1 MHARNKSKQLQE
13 QIVLGE
19 RLLIKFWD
27 KFFSVLVA
35 IYVVLVCLY
44 YFLSETFAFSFFTSY
59 LNLGFFEFSFTCI
72 GALLFFLDLF
82 YTRKSLQNL
91 RYMVPLF
98 LVLIALIAS
107 SLALGQFD
115 TFNKLSTPS
124 TSSNTCTILRQA
136 SLFLVVF
143 PLCASLNKKQ
153 IGLLTRIIYW
163 ICAVLFIPSLVVSFY
178 EFLNSIGYEV
188 IFGTDAG
195 SRQGYIDGRLFGVFM
210 GVFSSGCLMSIYAF
224 ISAYFAYSTKHKT
237 LRVIYIIF
245 ACTSF
250 LYAILTSTRSLLVAF
265 ATSCVVISFLLLI
278 QKLRFRGAARIFSSL
293 GLALVIGICA
303 GGAFLGIESLSSL
316 IPAHNN
322 EVNNAQT
329 NTSEGNEGVDGVQE
343 DEGESSQD
351 GAVENNSNISTATSQ
366 TKEDHLVVL
375 AHAKG
380 ETTSKKVPIVASY
393 LYDALWI
400 KWVNGSVAPYDE
412 ESLVSLSLKQ
422 DTILSTVSEQEKL
435 SSSDSSAEDSLD
447 NLGSTTVS
455 TNRSDTTEGAE
466 ISNGRIDIW
475 KDYLSIVFSSPK
487 NALLG
492 LSPGCY
498 MSEICRLYPNG
509 GIFIID
515 HIKENYP
522 NMFASGLIYDVHN
535 AYISMLVQGG
545 LISFCLIMLFVVRII
560 KAFVRGIRAQNIDK
574 APFVLLGFVLVFIL
588 VAAAFNTTLF
598 FKMTSASV
606 VFWVASGFVVAL
618 SKDSKKHASRESENE
633 PKQIDAL

>member
-1 MHARNKSKQLQE
+1 
-13 QIVLGE
+13 
-19 RLLIKFWD
+19 LLIKFWD
-27 KFFSVLVA
+27 KFFSALVA
-35 IYVVLVCLY
+35 IYVVLVCMY
-44 YFLSETFAFSFFTSY
+44 YFLNETFVFRFLTSFF
-59 LNLGFFEFSFTCI
+59 NLDFFEFSLTCI

-91 RYMVPLF
+91 RYIVPLF

-124 TSSNTCTILRQA
+124 TSSNTCAVLRQA

-143 PLCASLNKKQ
+143 PLCSSLNKKQ

-163 ICAVLFIPSLVVSFY
+163 ICAILFIPSLIVSFY

-188 IFGTDAG
+188 IFGSDAG

-210 GVFSSGCLMSIYAF
+210 GVFSPGCLMSVYAF
-224 ISAYFAYSTKHKT
+224 VSAYFAYATKHKA

-245 ACTSF
+245 ACASF

-265 ATSCVVISFLLLI
+265 SASCIVISFLLLM
-278 QKLRFRGAARIFSSL
+278 QKLRMRGTARVFSSL
-293 GLALVIGICA
+293 SIALIIGICA
-303 GGAFLGIESLSSL
+303 GGAFLGVENLSSL

-322 EVNNAQT
+322 EVNSTQTSTNSDGEGAQG
-329 NTSEGNEGVDGVQE
+329 SSDESVQYDAGEDG
-343 DEGESSQD
+343 
-351 GAVENNSNISTATSQ
+351 NNSSSTSTSQ

-380 ETTSKKVPIVASY
+380 ETTSKKVPIVAAY
-393 LYDALWI
+393 FYDALWI

-422 DTILSTVSEQEKL
+422 DTTLSTVSEQEQL
-435 SSSDSSAEDSLD
+435 SSSDSSAEESLD
-447 NLGSTTVS
+447 NLGSTSVS
-455 TNRSDTTEGAE
+455 TSRSDTSEGTE

-475 KDYLSIVFSSPK
+475 KDYLSVVFSSPK

-498 MSEICRLYPNG
+498 MSEICRQYPNG
-509 GIFIID
+509 GLFIID

-535 AYISMLVQGG
+535 TYISILVQGG
-545 LISFCLIMLFVVRII
+545 LISFCLIVLFVIRIV
-560 KAFVRGIRAQNIDK
+560 KTFVYGIRAQSKNRTL
-574 APFVLLGFVLVFIL
+574 FVLLGFILVFIL

-598 FKMTSASV
+598 FKMESASI

-618 SKDSKKHASRESENE
+618 SKDKTVN
-633 PKQIDAL
+633 QN